1 MDVHIQRDCYTVLR
15 GSIISNSSDESESG
29 RDVVSVRE
37 DSSGNPNQS
46 TQDGRDVMTDSE
58 KLDKLT
64 VDMAMLL
71 DMLGKFISM
80 IEELRNSP
88 MFAAMMPKPPGGIQ
102 RKKHA

>member
-1 MDVHIQRDCYTVLR
+1 
-15 GSIISNSSDESESG
+15 
-29 RDVVSVRE
+29 
-37 DSSGNPNQS
+37 
-46 TQDGRDVMTDSE
+46 MTDSE